1 MCGVGLIPAKITAF
15 SGEVK
20 KLEFVNA
27 QAVDFFTKKL
37 PAVLPENVSVYF
49 ECDLLD
55 LRGTIR
61 SAIKSD
67 GE

>member
-37 PAVLPENVSVYF
+37 PSVLPENVSVYF

-61 SAIKSD
+61 SAIKSE